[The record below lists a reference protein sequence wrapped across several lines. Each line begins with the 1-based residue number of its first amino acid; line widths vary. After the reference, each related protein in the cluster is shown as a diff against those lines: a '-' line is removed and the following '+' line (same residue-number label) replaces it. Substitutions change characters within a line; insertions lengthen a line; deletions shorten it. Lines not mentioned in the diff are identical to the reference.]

1 MLAEVTAAALTE
13 VLTLLGDASALVT
26 DIAAISAG
34 TRAVHQKNRWCTALG
49 LIKLALGFFERL
61 VVLYSNYYVTLIST
75 FRLINTNGQCATHED
90 GLVATCVPSTS
101 GDVI

>member
-1 MLAEVTAAALTE
+1 MLAEVTATALTE

-61 VVLYSNYYVTLIST
+61 VVLYSCCHVANIITSSLI
-75 FRLINTNGQCATHED
+75 
-90 GLVATCVPSTS
+90 
-101 GDVI
+101 